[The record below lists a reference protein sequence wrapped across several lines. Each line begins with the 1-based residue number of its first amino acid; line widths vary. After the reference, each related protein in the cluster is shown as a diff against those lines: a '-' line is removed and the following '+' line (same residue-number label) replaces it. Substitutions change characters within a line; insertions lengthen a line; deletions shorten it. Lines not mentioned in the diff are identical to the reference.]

1 VSRFSSILPAVAVAA
16 KMAQVS
22 PAREAWAL
30 MFELFAQQK
39 PRHIAIAAEFDLS
52 PMQAFALRLIEPGT
66 PLAMC
71 DLAEAL
77 HCDASNVT
85 GIVDRL
91 EARELIAR
99 RGADH
104 DRRVKMLV
112 VTEQGAA
119 LRDRLLARISEP
131 PPPIAALSA
140 ADQRSL
146 RDILRRALD

>member
-1 VSRFSSILPAVAVAA
+1 
-16 KMAQVS
+16 
-22 PAREAWAL
+22 
-30 MFELFAQQK
+30 MFELFVQQK

-66 PLAMC
+66 PLAMS

-91 EARELIAR
+91 EVRGVIAR

-104 DRRVKMLV
+104 DRRMKMLV
-112 VTEQGAA
+112 VTEKGAA
-119 LRDRLLARISEP
+119 LRERLLERISEP
-131 PPPIAALSA
+131 PPPIAALSG

-146 RDILRRALD
+146 RDILRRALG

>member
-1 VSRFSSILPAVAVAA
+1 
-16 KMAQVS
+16 MY
-22 PAREAWAL
+22 
-30 MFELFAQQK
+30 ELFAQQK
-39 PRHIAIAAEFDLS
+39 PRHIAMAAEFDLS
-52 PMQAFALRLIEPGT
+52 PMQAFALRQLEPGT
-66 PLAMC
+66 PLAMS

-91 EARELIAR
+91 EARGLIAR

-112 VTEQGAA
+112 VTDKGAE
-119 LRDRLLARISEP
+119 LRERLLARISEP
-131 PPPIAALSA
+131 PPAIASLSA

-146 RDILRRALD
+146 RDILRRALG

>member
-1 VSRFSSILPAVAVAA
+1 
-16 KMAQVS
+16 
-22 PAREAWAL
+22 
-30 MFELFAQQK
+30 MFELFVQQK

-66 PLAMC
+66 PLAMSV
-71 DLAEAL
+71 LAEAL

-91 EARELIAR
+91 EVRGLIAR

-104 DRRVKMLV
+104 DRRMKMLV
-112 VTEQGAA
+112 VTEEGAA
-119 LRDRLLARISEP
+119 LRERLLERISEP

-146 RDILRRALD
+146 RDILRRALG

>member
-1 VSRFSSILPAVAVAA
+1 
-16 KMAQVS
+16 
-22 PAREAWAL
+22 
-30 MFELFAQQK
+30 MFELFVQQK

-66 PLAMC
+66 PLAMSV
-71 DLAEAL
+71 LAEAL

-91 EARELIAR
+91 EVRGLITR

-104 DRRVKMLV
+104 DRRMKMLV
-112 VTEQGAA
+112 VTEKGAA
-119 LRDRLLARISEP
+119 LRERLLERISEP

-146 RDILRRALD
+146 RDILRRALG

>member
-1 VSRFSSILPAVAVAA
+1 MIGRVAVATRTA
-16 KMAQVS
+16 RSSA
-22 PAREAWAL
+22 AREAWAL

-39 PRHIAIAAEFDLS
+39 SRHIAMAAEFDLS
-52 PMQAFALRLIEPGT
+52 PMQAFALRLLEPGT
-66 PLAMC
+66 PLPMS

-91 EARELIAR
+91 EARGLIAR

-112 VTEQGAA
+112 VTETGAA
-119 LRDRLLARISEP
+119 LRERLLARIAEP
-131 PPPIAALSA
+131 PPPIARLSA
-140 ADQRSL
+140 ADQRAL
-146 RDILRRALD
+146 RDIMRRALA

>member
-1 VSRFSSILPAVAVAA
+1 VVIATKPRTTA
-16 KMAQVS
+16 
-22 PAREAWAL
+22 AREAWAL
-30 MFELFAQQK
+30 MFELFVQQK
-39 PRHIAIAAEFDLS
+39 PRHIAMAAEFDLS
-52 PMQAFALRLIEPGT
+52 PMQAFALRLLEPGR
-66 PLAMC
+66 PLPMS

-91 EARELIAR
+91 EARGLIAR
-99 RGADH
+99 QGADH

-112 VTEQGAA
+112 VTDEGAE
-119 LRDRLLARISEP
+119 LRKRLLERIAEP

-146 RDILRRALD
+146 RDILRRALG

>member
-1 VSRFSSILPAVAVAA
+1 
-16 KMAQVS
+16 
-22 PAREAWAL
+22 

-39 PRHIAIAAEFDLS
+39 SRHIAMAAEFDLS
-52 PMQAFALRLIEPGT
+52 PMQAFALRLLEPGT
-66 PLAMC
+66 PLPMS

-91 EARELIAR
+91 EARGLIGR

-112 VTEQGAA
+112 VTETGAA
-119 LRDRLLARISEP
+119 LRERLLDRIAEP
-131 PPPIAALSA
+131 PPPIAKLSA
-140 ADQRSL
+140 ADQRAL
-146 RDILRRALD
+146 RDIMRRALGA

>member
-1 VSRFSSILPAVAVAA
+1 VAIVT
-16 KMAQVS
+16 KTAQVS

-52 PMQAFALRLIEPGT
+52 PMQRLIEPGT
-66 PLAMC
+66 PLAMS

-119 LRDRLLARISEP
+119 LRERLLARISEP
-131 PPPIAALSA
+131 PPAIAALSA

-146 RDILRRALD
+146 RDILRRALG

>member
-1 VSRFSSILPAVAVAA
+1 VAIAT
-16 KMAQVS
+16 KTAQLS

-30 MFELFAQQK
+30 MFELFVQQK

-66 PLAMC
+66 PLAMS

-104 DRRVKMLV
+104 DRRMKMLV
-112 VTEQGAA
+112 VTKQGAA
-119 LRDRLLARISEP
+119 LRERLLARISEP
-131 PPPIAALSA
+131 PPAIAALSA

-146 RDILRRALD
+146 RDILRRALG

>member
-1 VSRFSSILPAVAVAA
+1 
-16 KMAQVS
+16 
-22 PAREAWAL
+22 
-30 MFELFAQQK
+30 MFELFVQQR

-52 PMQAFALRLIEPGT
+52 PMQAFALRLLEPGT
-66 PLAMC
+66 PLPMS

-91 EARELIAR
+91 EDRGLIAR
-99 RGADH
+99 RAADH

-112 VTEQGAA
+112 VTESGAA
-119 LRDRLLARISEP
+119 LRERLLARISEP

-140 ADQRSL
+140 ADQRAL
-146 RDILRRALD
+146 RDIMRRALG